1 MIKARQI
8 GKWALCMALVG
19 LLQACA
25 VSDRRSMGNQIDDN
39 TLDVRVENA
48 LEKNKTLQDSANI
61 NVFVYN
67 GVVLL
72 TGQAPSQDMIET
84 ASQLAQT
91 VEGIK
96 ELQNQVRLGNPVSF
110 TTRTRDSYITS
121 NIKTQLLADKEVSS
135 QNIRVVTEN
144 GEVFMLGIVNETEGT
159 RAIEIARHVNG
170 VAQVIKLF
178 EVKYD

>member
-1 MIKARQI
+1 MNQI
-8 GKWALCMALVG
+8 RHFGKWVMCFALVG

-48 LEKNKTLQDSANI
+48 LEKNKQLEDQANI
-61 NVFVYN
+61 NVYVYN

-72 TGQAPSQDMIET
+72 TGQAPSQDMIDT
-84 ASQLAQT
+84 AGQLAQAI
-91 VEGIK
+91 EGIK
-96 ELQNQVRLGNPVSF
+96 EVQNQVRLGNPVSF

-121 NIKTQLLADKEVSS
+121 NIKTQLLADKEISS
-135 QNIRVVTEN
+135 QNIRIVTEN
-144 GEVFMLGIVNETEGT
+144 GEVFMMGIVNETEGNK
-159 RAIEIARHVNG
+159 AIEIARHVNG

>member
-1 MIKARQI
+1 MISFRQF
-8 GKWALCMALVG
+8 GKWATICALTG

-25 VSDRRSMGNQIDDN
+25 VSDRRSVGNQIDDN

-48 LEKNKTLQDSANI
+48 LEKNKQLEEQANI

-67 GVVLL
+67 GVVLM
-72 TGQAPSQDMIET
+72 TGQAPTQELIDAAT
-84 ASQLAQT
+84 QAAQT

-96 ELQNQVRLGNPVSF
+96 DLQNQVRLGNPVSF

-144 GEVFMLGIVNETEGT
+144 GEVFMLGIVKEAEGT

-170 VAQVIKLF
+170 VAQVVKLF